1 MYGGFMAP
9 TAYQPR
15 VGPDKLLPNCSST
28 PTITVHN
35 SEKSASSA
43 TSKSISPTK
52 NDALQKLPSLTI
64 DSAQLDIPSVMDNT
78 QAPPI
83 SPGMGSRSLGPCAEC
98 GLRIINLADACHALG
113 YLYHNSCFVCCYCQ
127 RSLRGKIFYK
137 DQDKIYCEEDY
148 LYCGFQ
154 QTTEKCSV
162 CGHLISETILQ
173 AMGNSYHP
181 GCFRCCVCT
190 KCLDGVPFTVD
201 ANKLIYCLPDYH
213 LVHAP
218 RCGACGL
225 VIIPE
230 EGSDEIVR
238 VVALDK
244 EFHLSC
250 YCCSDCKRKLGDE
263 PENRCYPMT
272 DSDLQSPDRL
282 VQRLLCLNC
291 HLSRI
296 GAVPATAANVT
307 TTTGAK
313 PLSGQNS
320 QSGGSLLRFYP
331 LSSKTH
337 KSSG

>member
-1 MYGGFMAP
+1 M
-9 TAYQPR
+9 PR
-15 VGPDKLLPNCSST
+15 PRQFHPVWAR
-28 PTITVHN
+28 VH
-35 SEKSASSA
+35 
-43 TSKSISPTK
+43 
-52 NDALQKLPSLTI
+52 
-64 DSAQLDIPSVMDNT
+64 
-78 QAPPI
+78 
-83 SPGMGSRSLGPCAEC
+83 LGLVQNVVC
-98 GLRIINLADACHALG
+98 GLSIWLMLATHSDTCTTIRA
-113 YLYHNSCFVCCYCQ
+113 SFVATV
-127 RSLRGKIFYK
+127 
-137 DQDKIYCEEDY
+137 
-148 LYCGFQ
+148 YCGFQ

-272 DSDLQSPDRL
+272 DSDLQSPDRI

-331 LSSKTH
+331 LSSKMH

>member
-1 MYGGFMAP
+1 M
-9 TAYQPR
+9 
-15 VGPDKLLPNCSST
+15 D
-28 PTITVHN
+28 
-35 SEKSASSA
+35 
-43 TSKSISPTK
+43 SPH
-52 NDALQKLPSLTI
+52 
-64 DSAQLDIPSVMDNT
+64 
-78 QAPPI
+78 APPI
-83 SPGMGSRSLGPCAEC
+83 SPSLGSRMLGPCAEC
-98 GLRIINLADACHALG
+98 GLRINNLADACHALG

-154 QTTEKCSV
+154 QTAEKCSV

-181 GCFRCCVCT
+181 GCFRCCICT

-201 ANKLIYCLPDYH
+201 TNKLIYCLPDYH

-225 VIIPE
+225 IIMPE
-230 EGSDEIVR
+230 E
-238 VVALDK
+238 
-244 EFHLSC
+244 
-250 YCCSDCKRKLGDE
+250 DCKRKLGDE

-272 DSDLQSPDRL
+272 EPDSQAPDRT

-296 GAVPATAANVT
+296 GAVPATVANVT
-307 TTTGAK
+307 SSTTTK
-313 PLSGQNS
+313 PSSAQNS
-320 QSGGSLLRFYP
+320 QSGGSQLRFYP
-331 LSSKTH
+331 LSSKLT
-337 KSSG
+337 KTS